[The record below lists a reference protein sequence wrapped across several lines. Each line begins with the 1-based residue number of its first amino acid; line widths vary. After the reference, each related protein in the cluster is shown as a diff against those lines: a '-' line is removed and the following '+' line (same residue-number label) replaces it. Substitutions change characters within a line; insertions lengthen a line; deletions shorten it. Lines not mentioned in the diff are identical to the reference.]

1 MWRAAAAATFT
12 LALVACARRGTR
24 HTDPPA
30 AGNATGAVASLP
42 ESTLA
47 RADVGSVEDLLQG
60 RVPGLEVIHAPSGD
74 IALRIRGTNSLLEEG
89 EPLVI
94 LDGMPLT
101 PQDLTRALRALRPR
115 DIANIEVLKDVSSTA
130 VYGTR
135 GAHGVIL
142 ITTKR
147 D

>member
-1 MWRAAAAATFT
+1 MWRAAAAAMFAF
-12 LALVACARRGTR
+12 ALPACGRTARRP
-24 HTDPPA
+24 DPPA
-30 AGNATGAVASLP
+30 ASKATGAVASLP

-60 RVPGLEVIHAPSGD
+60 RVPGLEVIHAPTGD
-74 IALRIRGTNSLLEEG
+74 ISLRIRGTNSLLEEG

-101 PQDLTRALRALRPR
+101 PQDVTRALRALRPR
-115 DIANIEVLKDVSSTA
+115 DIASIEVLKDVSSTA